1 MLARLQQGIAIALA
15 GLALGWIG
23 WTWPDA
29 PGWTVGGLVVIA
41 TGHALFLGAEFML
54 MHRVNRSDPS
64 PRATWPQLGRA
75 WLGESLQAP
84 RVFGWRQPFRTQAW
98 PDQEV
103 PAVAGVLPGELPGVV
118 LVHGFFCN
126 RAFWNPW
133 LQRLHAA
140 GQPHVAVTLEPVF
153 GGIDDYA
160 PLIDAAVR
168 RLHAATGRPVRLV
181 CHSMGGLAVRA
192 WLQQP
197 GAEAMVGQVV
207 TLGTP
212 HHGTWLGRFG
222 TSRNA
227 RQMRPDSRW
236 LQALA
241 SCEPASRRARFVCY
255 FSNCDNIVFPARTAT
270 LEGADNRF
278 VPGLAHVAMA
288 FDARV
293 MNEVLGRP

>member
-1 MLARLQQGIAIALA
+1 MADGTLRHGFGGLDWAIVILCT
-15 GLALGWIG
+15 LALGWIG

-103 PAVAGVLPGELPGVV
+103 PAVAGALPGELPGVV

-133 LQRLHAA
+133 LQRLHAT

-153 GGIDDYA
+153 GGTLAASGSA
-160 PLIDAAVR
+160 PVCFRPSIRPTAA
-168 RLHAATGRPVRLV
+168 AGTGRMPIP
-181 CHSMGGLAVRA
+181 AA
-192 WLQQP
+192 
-197 GAEAMVGQVV
+197 
-207 TLGTP
+207 
-212 HHGTWLGRFG
+212 
-222 TSRNA
+222 
-227 RQMRPDSRW
+227 
-236 LQALA
+236 A
-241 SCEPASRRARFVCY
+241 S
-255 FSNCDNIVFPARTAT
+255 
-270 LEGADNRF
+270 
-278 VPGLAHVAMA
+278 
-288 FDARV
+288 
-293 MNEVLGRP
+293 VLLPQ

>member
-1 MLARLQQGIAIALA
+1 MTLARIQQGIVA
-15 GLALGWIG
+15 GLACLAMGWIA
-23 WTWPDA
+23 WTSSDA
-29 PGWTVGGLVVIA
+29 PGWMLGGLVVIA
-41 TGHALFLGAEFML
+41 TGHALFLGVEFAL
-54 MHRVNRSDPS
+54 MHGVNRSDPS
-64 PRATWPQLGRA
+64 PRASWRQLCRA

-84 RVFGWRQPFRTQAW
+84 RVFGWRQPFRTQVW
-98 PDQEV
+98 PDQLV
-103 PAVAGVLPGELPGVV
+103 PAAASGRPGVV

-133 LQRLHAA
+133 LQRLRAA
-140 GQPHVAVTLEPVF
+140 GQAHAAVTLEPVF
-153 GGIDDYA
+153 GGIDDYV

-168 RLHAATGRPVRLV
+168 QMFAATGRPVRLV

-192 WLQQP
+192 WLRQP
-197 GAEAMVGQVV
+197 GAEAMVAQVV

-227 RQMRPDSRW
+227 RQMQLGSRW

-241 SCEPASRRARFVCY
+241 SAESQGLRARFVCY
-255 FSNCDNIVFPARTAT
+255 YSNCDNIVFPTRTAT

-293 MNEVLGRP
+293 MEEILARP

>member
-1 MLARLQQGIAIALA
+1 MLARGFRILLTLQGVLLLAWLLVWWSHSVTVALA
-15 GLALGWIG
+15 GVAWGLLWHGGVMAWQFARARQCCAQAGL
-23 WTWPDA
+23 PP
-29 PGWTVGGLVVIA
+29 PGLPVL
-41 TGHALFLGAEFML
+41 L
-54 MHRVNRSDPS
+54 
-64 PRATWPQLGRA
+64 RA
-75 WLGESLQAP
+75 WAAELRQSFQ
-84 RVFGWRQPFRTQAW
+84 VFGWRQPFRAAAE
-98 PDQEV
+98 PDFLPQT
-103 PAVAGVLPGELPGVV
+103 ATGRRGVLL
-118 LVHGFFCN
+118 LHGYLCN
-126 RAFWNPW
+126 RGFWTPW
-133 LQRLHAA
+133 LRRLRAA
-140 GQPHVAVTLEPVF
+140 GHPAMAINLEPVF
-153 GGIDDYA
+153 GGIDAYA
-160 PLIDAAVR
+160 DRIEAAV
-168 RLHAATGRPVRLV
+168 VRLTAVTGQPPVVV

-293 MNEVLGRP
+293 MDEVLGRP